1 MLRNFLPSGIKLFS
15 LVILL
20 VVSQG
25 YSELLWNKSS
35 TALPEWLG
43 NQVIYEINV
52 RQYSD
57 EGSFAAI
64 EADLDRIDSL
74 GINTLW
80 FMPIHSIG
88 EVNRKGLLGSYY
100 AIKDYLEVNPE
111 FGTDE
116 DFRSLVNAAHAKG
129 MHVLL
134 DWVGNHTAWDNPLTK
149 LHPDYYMKDAEGHF
163 VPPTGTD
170 WTDVIQLDF
179 ESEGLLEYQIMA
191 MRYWVEEFGVDGYRC
206 DFAIGVPTVFW
217 NQLSAALLES
227 DPDLFLLAEAEESDH
242 QLKAFHASYGWDM
255 MHTFN
260 AVAKG
265 DADANDI
272 DAALTRRGLNFP
284 EGSTFLHMTSNHDE
298 NSWNGT
304 VFERLGDGVET
315 FAALSFLLDGIPLL
329 YNGQEVG
336 LDWRLKFFERDPI
349 HWKDSPFTY
358 FYKTLIELKTTSS
371 ALLVESSLTRI
382 PSTQDTHV
390 YAFVRGDCGD
400 AEVLFIANLSDEEVV
415 VELGSDRLEGNWNND
430 FTDEMVSFSKNIELD
445 LKPWQYY
452 VLTR

>member
-116 DFRSLVNAAHAKG
+116 DFRSLVNAAHSKG

-149 LHPDYYMKDAEGHF
+149 SHPDYYMKDAEGHF

-265 DADANDI
+265 DANANDI
-272 DAALTRRGLNFP
+272 DAALTRRGLSFP

-315 FAALSFLLDGIPLL
+315 FAVLSFLLDGIPLL

-349 HWKDSPFTY
+349 HWKDSPFTS

-382 PSTQDTHV
+382 PSTKDTHV
-390 YAFVRGDCGD
+390 YAFVRGDRGD
-400 AEVLFIANLSDEEVV
+400 AEVLFVANLSDEEVV
-415 VELGSDRLEGNWNND
+415 VELGSDRLEGNWNNG